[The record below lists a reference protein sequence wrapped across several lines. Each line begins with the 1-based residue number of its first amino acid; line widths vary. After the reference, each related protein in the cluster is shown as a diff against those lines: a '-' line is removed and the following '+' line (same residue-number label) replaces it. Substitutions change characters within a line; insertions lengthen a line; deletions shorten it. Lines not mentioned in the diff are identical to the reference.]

1 MASSIN
7 KAQLLG
13 RLGADPE
20 LKYTPS
26 GAAVCNLSIATSY
39 KYKDKT
45 SGETVE
51 KTEWH
56 RVVFWNKAAEIVA
69 QYAKKGSRI
78 YVEGSLQT
86 RSWDDNGTKRYTTEV
101 KGEEFVLLDSN
112 TKSDGRGEQHDQEDD
127 PVEQP
132 APAGALTE
140 TDVDDDLPF

>member
-20 LKYTPS
+20 LKNTPS

-45 SGETVE
+45 SGETIE

-86 RSWDDNGTKRYTTEV
+86 RSWDDDGIKRYTTEV

-112 TKSDGRGEQHDQEDD
+112 TKSDGRAEQHDQEDD
-127 PVEQP
+127 PVEQH
-132 APAGALTE
+132 APAGAPTE
-140 TDVDDDLPF
+140 TNVDDDLPF